1 VITDNEK
8 NTGVTE
14 PFFDTHP
21 YEERAMFKKIM
32 VGYDGTKFSDCA
44 LKDAIKLAKESQAK
58 LLLVGVAE
66 INVELQALAP
76 EANNVMEE
84 RTRADLDK
92 AAAKV
97 KKAGLSCEVKVIV
110 TTSAQE
116 ALVETA
122 KKSKV
127 DLIVLGTHGRTGL
140 MRLLMGSTTA
150 RVIGH
155 APCSVLVAPCP

>member
-1 VITDNEK
+1 M
-8 NTGVTE
+8 
-14 PFFDTHP
+14 
-21 YEERAMFKKIM
+21 YKKIM

-44 LKDAIKLAKESQAK
+44 LKEAIALAKESGAK
-58 LLLVGVAE
+58 LLLVTAPE
-66 INVELQALAP
+66 IDVELQSLAP
-76 EANNVMEE
+76 EANVLMEKKA
-84 RTRADLDK
+84 RTDLDR

-97 KKAGLSCEVKVIV
+97 KKAGLTCETKIIA

-122 KKSKV
+122 KKSKA
-127 DLIVLGTHGRTGL
+127 DLIILGTHGRTGL

-155 APCSVLVAPCP
+155 AHCNVLVVRCP

>member
-1 VITDNEK
+1 M
-8 NTGVTE
+8 
-14 PFFDTHP
+14 
-21 YEERAMFKKIM
+21 YKKIM

-44 LKDAIKLAKESQAK
+44 LKEAISLAKGAGAK
-58 LLLVGVAE
+58 LLLVTAPE
-66 INVELQALAP
+66 INVELQAMAP
-76 EANNVMEE
+76 EANVLMEKKA
-84 RTRADLDK
+84 RTDLDR

-97 KKAGLSCEVKVIV
+97 KKAGLTCETRIVV

-140 MRLLMGSTTA
+140 VRLLMGSTTA

-155 APCSVLVAPCP
+155 AHCNVLVVRCP

>member
-1 VITDNEK
+1 M
-8 NTGVTE
+8 
-14 PFFDTHP
+14 
-21 YEERAMFKKIM
+21 YKKIM

-44 LKDAIKLAKESQAK
+44 LKEAIRLTKESGAK
-58 LLLVGVAE
+58 LLLVTAPE
-66 INVELQALAP
+66 IDVELQSLSP
-76 EANNVMEE
+76 EANALVEKKA
-84 RTRADLDK
+84 RANLDR

-97 KKAGLSCEVKVIV
+97 KKAGLACETEMVV

-122 KKSKV
+122 QKNKA

-140 MRLLMGSTTA
+140 VRLLMGSTTA

-155 APCSVLVAPCP
+155 APCNVLVVRCP

>member
-1 VITDNEK
+1 M
-8 NTGVTE
+8 
-14 PFFDTHP
+14 
-21 YEERAMFKKIM
+21 YKKIM

-44 LKDAIKLAKESQAK
+44 LKEAITLAKDSGAK
-58 LLLVGVAE
+58 LLLVSAPE
-66 INVELQALAP
+66 IDVELQAMSP
-76 EANNVMEE
+76 EANALMEKKA
-84 RTRADLDK
+84 RTDLDL

-97 KKAGLSCEVKVIV
+97 KKAGLTCETKIVI

-122 KKSKV
+122 KKSKAN
-127 DLIVLGTHGRTGL
+127 LIVLGTHGRTGL

-155 APCSVLVAPCP
+155 AHCSVLVVRCP

>member
-1 VITDNEK
+1 M
-8 NTGVTE
+8 
-14 PFFDTHP
+14 
-21 YEERAMFKKIM
+21 YKKIM

-44 LKDAIKLAKESQAK
+44 LKEAISLAKGSGAK
-58 LLLVGVAE
+58 LLLVSAPE
-66 INVELQALAP
+66 INIELQAMAP
-76 EANNVMEE
+76 EANKIMEE
-84 RTRADLDK
+84 KARTDLDL

-97 KKAGLSCEVKVIV
+97 KKAGLTCEKKIVIAAS
-110 TTSAQE
+110 TQE

-140 MRLLMGSTTA
+140 VRLLMGSTTA

-155 APCSVLVAPCP
+155 AHCNVLVARCP

>member
-1 VITDNEK
+1 M
-8 NTGVTE
+8 
-14 PFFDTHP
+14 
-21 YEERAMFKKIM
+21 YKKIM

-44 LKDAIKLAKESQAK
+44 LKEAIALAKESGAK
-58 LLLVGVAE
+58 LLLITVPE
-66 INVELQALAP
+66 INVELQAMAP
-76 EANNVMEE
+76 EANKLMEE
-84 RTRADLDK
+84 KARTDLDL

-97 KKAGLSCEVKVIV
+97 KKAGLACEAKVV
-110 TTSAQE
+110 AAASAQE

-140 MRLLMGSTTA
+140 VRLLMGSTTA

-155 APCSVLVAPCP
+155 ALCNVLVVRCP